1 VSNTKFDI
9 AKTVQYW
16 FEGAE
21 YDLGVADALYQARK
35 YPYALFMGHLAL
47 EKILKAL
54 FVQTTHNHAPHTH
67 SLVLL
72 ASKQKVEIPTRMVKQ
87 LARFMEFYFE
97 ARYPE
102 NQKKFY
108 KKCTAS
114 FTSEK
119 LTEVK
124 EVFAWLRKKL

>member
-1 VSNTKFDI
+1 MSNTKFDI
-9 AKTVQYW
+9 TKTVQYW
-16 FEGAE
+16 LEGAE
-21 YDLGVADALYQARK
+21 YDLDVAEALFQTKK

-67 SLVLL
+67 SLVFL
-72 ASKQKVEIPTRMVKQ
+72 ASKQKHKIPKRILRQ
-87 LARFMEFYFE
+87 LAGFMEFYFE

-102 NQKKFY
+102 DQKKFY
-108 KKCTAS
+108 RKCTS
-114 FTSEK
+114 RFTSAK

-124 EVFAWLRKKL
+124 EVFLWLRKKL